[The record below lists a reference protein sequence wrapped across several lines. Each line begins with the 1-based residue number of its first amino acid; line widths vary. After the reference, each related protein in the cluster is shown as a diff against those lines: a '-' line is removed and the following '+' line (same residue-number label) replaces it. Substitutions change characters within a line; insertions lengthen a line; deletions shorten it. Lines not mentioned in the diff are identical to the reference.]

1 MKRLRSAQKV
11 KVKYLDKTI
20 GCYVLQVDYDE
31 VLVMKI
37 DTFEVLGIYR
47 SQII

>member
-11 KVKYLDKTI
+11 KVNLNGKVI
-20 GCYVLQVDYDE
+20 ECYVLQVDYDE

>member
-11 KVKYLDKTI
+11 KVKYFEKVI
-20 GCYVLQVDYDE
+20 ECYVLQVDYNE